1 MFYAGRT
8 RNIPIS
14 VDSTNHSQAR
24 RPILPAMDHA
34 RATESLAQL
43 PEVPI
48 FVAGRREAAIL
59 DPDGSCTVLPVEQA
73 VARIRSTSPVVCHAR
88 MLARR
93 LGLERFAAHDLLE
106 LFAFV
111 RPARFC
117 VPTARGLAMSVGLAP
132 PASLEEEARALG
144 QVARSLLQELAEP
157 DDPADTR
164 AGEIAAVMAAG
175 GWNWGR
181 AVLSAMPTSASGAAG
196 GMAALEVWR
205 RLGEWSERAPEPPP
219 GNIPVDPA
227 DARRRLADL
236 LDRTAEERPEQAD
249 FASAAA
255 AAFQPREA
263 SALPRFVLAE
273 AGTGVGKTLGYI
285 APATLWAEKN
295 RAPVWISTFTRN
307 LQHQIDQEL
316 DRAYP
321 EAGEKRRKVVV
332 RKGRENYFCLL
343 NFEEAVRA
351 LNVRSQDA
359 AAVGLIARWAA
370 RTRSG
375 EMIGG
380 DFPGWLGDLIGRGRS
395 RDLADQRGECIH
407 SACSHYQKCFIER
420 SIRRARRAEIVVAN
434 HALVMVQAALGGGD
448 ERYLPN
454 RYVFDEGHHLF
465 GAADSAF
472 SAHLSGQETADLRR
486 WLRGAEGRR
495 GGRSR
500 ARGLK
505 RRAGDLIA
513 DDAEAAEALDE
524 ALSAAR
530 HLPGESWLQ
539 RLAAGQPE
547 GPAEAFLA
555 HVRDQVYARARH
567 ADGPYSIETEPA
579 PPVDGLLD
587 AAAALNKALAA
598 LADPVGLLARRLTR
612 RLDEEA
618 ASLDPATRQRIEAI
632 CRGLVRRAGL
642 HIEAWRT
649 MLDALA
655 LETPDEFVDWF
666 AVDREFGRDVDVG
679 MHRHW
684 KDPTLPFAEHVAAK
698 AHGVLVTSATLRDGS
713 GDREADWQVAEART
727 GAVHLPELAMRAD
740 LLSPFDYPALT
751 RVFVITDVRKDNFD
765 QVAPAYR
772 ELFLAAGGGALGLF
786 TAISRLRAVHERI
799 AGPLDAA
806 GMMLLAQ
813 HVDGLDTSTLID
825 IFRAEPDA
833 CMLGTDAVRDG
844 VDVPGR
850 SLRLIVLD
858 RVPWPRPDILHRA
871 RREAFGGRAYDDM
884 ITRLRIKQA
893 YGRLVRR
900 ATDHGVFVLLDAM
913 MPSRLAGAF
922 PEGVEIQRLGLAE
935 AVAETRAFLAIDP

>member
-1 MFYAGRT
+1 MNGANGR
-8 RNIPIS
+8 PS
-14 VDSTNHSQAR
+14 R
-24 RPILPAMDHA
+24 RPA
-34 RATESLAQL
+34 
-43 PEVPI
+43 
-48 FVAGRREAAIL
+48 
-59 DPDGSCTVLPVEQA
+59 
-73 VARIRSTSPVVCHAR
+73 TSPSIR
-88 MLARR
+88 PRR
-93 LGLERFAAHDLLE
+93 
-106 LFAFV
+106 
-111 RPARFC
+111 
-117 VPTARGLAMSVGLAP
+117 
-132 PASLEEEARALG
+132 
-144 QVARSLLQELAEP
+144 
-157 DDPADTR
+157 
-164 AGEIAAVMAAG
+164 AAV
-175 GWNWGR
+175 WPN
-181 AVLSAMPTSASGAAG
+181 
-196 GMAALEVWR
+196 
-205 RLGEWSERAPEPPP
+205 
-219 GNIPVDPA
+219 
-227 DARRRLADL
+227 L
-236 LDRTAEERPEQAD
+236 LDRSAEERPEQAD

-343 NFEEAVRA
+343 NYEEAVRA

-434 HALVMVQAALGGGD
+434 HALVMVQAAMGGGD
-448 ERYLPN
+448 ERYLPT

-500 ARGLK
+500 ARGLEAPGRRPDRRRRRGGRGPGRSAR
-505 RRAGDLIA
+505 RRAPSAGGGV
-513 DDAEAAEALDE
+513 AAA
-524 ALSAAR
+524 SRRRPAR
-530 HLPGESWLQ
+530 GSG
-539 RLAAGQPE
+539 R
-547 GPAEAFLA
+547 AFLA
-555 HVRDQVYARARH
+555 HVRGQVYARARH

-579 PPVDGLLD
+579 PPVDGLLE
-587 AAAALNKALAA
+587 AARGARHGACRV
-598 LADPVGLLARRLTR
+598 ADPVGLLARRLAR

-632 CRGLVRRAGL
+632 GRGLVRRAGL
-642 HIEAWRT
+642 QIEAWRT

-751 RVFVITDVRKDNFD
+751 RVFVITDVRKDDFD

-786 TAISRLRAVHERI
+786 TAISRLARGTRAHCRSPRCCRHDAVGPACRRAGHLDPDRHLPGRARRLHAGHRRGARRRRR
-799 AGPLDAA
+799 AGPLPAPDRHGPGALAA
-806 GMMLLAQ
+806 
-813 HVDGLDTSTLID
+813 
-825 IFRAEPDA
+825 
-833 CMLGTDAVRDG
+833 
-844 VDVPGR
+844 
-850 SLRLIVLD
+850 
-858 RVPWPRPDILHRA
+858 A
-871 RREAFGGRAYDDM
+871 RHSA
-884 ITRLRIKQA
+884 
-893 YGRLVRR
+893 
-900 ATDHGVFVLLDAM
+900 
-913 MPSRLAGAF
+913 
-922 PEGVEIQRLGLAE
+922 
-935 AVAETRAFLAIDP
+935 